1 MKRSRIF
8 LLTLIISLGALV
20 ACVALFFGSSGCGLE
35 SGFTTGERTVMSN
48 GIERIYYL
56 KLPADY
62 ATAKIPYPLIFAFHG
77 TGGNYMNYV
86 ENEYYDLHG
95 VVGEEAILVYP
106 NALLNNNDVAQ
117 WDYDTDIPFFDDLYQ
132 ELEANICFDIRKV
145 FATGHSSGGGITHTL
160 GCKRGNILRAIAPV
174 AGSLLDY
181 ESCIGQVAVIQIQ
194 GAKDDIVPIGTTTP
208 GRDYWIAVNSCNK
221 GESGE
226 GVDPVCVAYE
236 KCDTK
241 FPVQYCE
248 HSGGHEWPDF
258 ASDAMWN
265 FFKSLPPAMPSDETG
280 EDVEDLGKGTIN
292 FKIHYPADFVG
303 TPDIMALAM
312 YPPDTTQPLYE
323 SPSYFLNI
331 NVPIGDYQF
340 GEIIEYNN
348 VEINLLGVEY
358 GDYTLS
364 VVIYVAG
371 GTYPIPTTG
380 QDYVGLQ
387 NFTLD
392 SDIVTVEEPFELEFL
407 ESF

>member
-1 MKRSRIF
+1 MKSSRIF
-8 LLTLIISLGALV
+8 LLILIISLGALV
-20 ACVALFFGSSGCGLE
+20 ACLALFFGSSGCGSD

-48 GIERIYYL
+48 DVERVYYL

-62 ATAKIPYPLIFAFHG
+62 ATAKTLYPLFFAFHG
-77 TGGNYMNYV
+77 TGGDYTSYT
-86 ENEYYDLHG
+86 EDQSYGLHD

-106 NALLNNNDVAQ
+106 NALLNDNDVAQ

-132 ELEANICFDIRKV
+132 ELEANICFDKRKV
-145 FATGHSSGGGITHTL
+145 FATGISSGGGITHTL
-160 GCKRGNILRAIAPV
+160 GCMRGNILRAIAPV
-174 AGSLLDY
+174 AGSLLDH
-181 ESCIGQVAVIQIQ
+181 ENCIGQVAVIQIQ
-194 GAKDDIVPIGTTTP
+194 GANDDIVPIGTTTP
-208 GRDYWIAVNSCNK
+208 GRDYWIAVNSCDK

-236 KCDTK
+236 KCDAK

-248 HSGGHEWPDF
+248 HEGGHIWPDF

-265 FFKSLPPAMPSDETG
+265 FFKSLPPAMPSDKTG

-312 YPPDTTQPLYE
+312 YPPDTTQPLYVA
-323 SPSYFLNI
+323 PSYILNT